1 MISDNIARMSSKTK
15 TRDCILIESGPN
27 GWGLIEYEEL
37 LQSALEISDN
47 TKVKKITFKSTWAR
61 LINILKTNT
70 HHRNVYFLYSPRS
83 QGDYKTLNAQIS
95 LWLLLLLASLKSIR
109 VVFMMC
115 GANDVAFRKLARM
128 TSKFNHTVISV
139 LPPSIINKYDHKI
152 RAKGPYLLPISK
164 KTRSYL
170 DNMNKSQFFSNA
182 LTPKVLLSGNSYG
195 KRKQFFDSIIPF
207 LDNAGLHYQLSHRS
221 ETRLR
226 NSSLEYW
233 NEFLNSKYVVSTSFM
248 DGSDVDM
255 ISQHIAN
262 YKHLVYRFSEVFCCR
277 RLLLIQEPEECESIF
292 MPNVHYIAV
301 NDPRELVDRILFFEA
316 NPNEYDRI
324 INQAYMNYH
333 EKLKTNSPFTLM
345 EEQAND
351 RFSSLYSNES
361 EEA

>member
-1 MISDNIARMSSKTK
+1 MLSDNKARMSSKTNI
-15 TRDCILIESGPN
+15 RECILIESGPN

-47 TKVKKITFKSTWAR
+47 TKVKKITFKSTWGR
-61 LINILKTNT
+61 LINILKTKTFN
-70 HHRNVYFLYSPRS
+70 RNVYFIYSPRS
-83 QGDYKTLNAQIS
+83 QGDYKALNAQIS
-95 LWLLLLLASLKSIR
+95 LCLLLLLASLKSIR

-115 GANDVAFRKLARM
+115 GANDIAFRKLARI

-139 LPPSIINKYDHKI
+139 LPPSIINKYDRQI

-170 DNMNKSQFFSNA
+170 DNMNNHQISSNQM
-182 LTPKVLLSGNSYG
+182 TPHVLLSGNSYG
-195 KRKQFFDSIIPF
+195 KRKQFFDRIIPL
-207 LDNAGLHYQLSHRS
+207 LDKAGLHYQLSHRS
-221 ETRLR
+221 ETRVR

-248 DGSDVDM
+248 DGTDEDI
-255 ISQHIAN
+255 ISQRIAN

-301 NDPRELVDRILFFEA
+301 NDPQELIDRILFFEA
-316 NPNEYDRI
+316 HPNEYERI
-324 INQAYMNYH
+324 INQAYINYND
-333 EKLKTNSPFTLM
+333 KLKTNSPFSLM
-345 EEQAND
+345 RD
-351 RFSSLYSNES
+351 
-361 EEA
+361 